1 MRRSFLTGLGAL
13 GVAGISALTVRRS
26 GRTSPT
32 PTATASTK
40 RATFDLKMVTTWPKN
55 FPGLGTSAERFARS
69 VEEVSEGTIRIK
81 VFGAGEL
88 VPAMGAFDAVRRGL
102 ADMYHGAEY
111 YWQGISPAFNFFAAV
126 PFGLNGAEMS
136 AWIRYGGGQALWDA
150 LSAEHGIKPFL
161 AGNSGVQMGG
171 WYKHE
176 LKSLEDF
183 KGLKVRMPGLGGEV
197 LSRLGAATTALAGA
211 EIFPA
216 LQSGAIDGT
225 EWIGPWN
232 DLAFGF
238 YKIAKHYYYPGF
250 HEPGT
255 ALTLGINLDL
265 WHRFSSSQQSLI
277 ALAATAE
284 TERTL
289 AEFNA
294 ENARAYQEILAMDD
308 VHVRPFPDEVMRA
321 VGTISRQVIA
331 ETAATDDTTAR
342 IHASYTAFRKQALAY
357 NKISEFA
364 FSRARLLEDGSLLKE
379 GDGES

>member
-13 GVAGISALTVRRS
+13 GVAGISALTVK
-26 GRTSPT
+26 RTQRPAA
-32 PTATASTK
+32 PASAVTG
-40 RATFDLKMVTTWPKN
+40 ATFDLKMVTTWPKN
-55 FPGLGTSAERFARS
+55 FPGLGMSAERFAAN
-69 VEEVSEGTIRIK
+69 VEEASQGTIRIK

-88 VPAMGAFDAVRRGL
+88 VPALGAFDATRRGL

-111 YWQGISPAFNFFAAV
+111 YWQGTSPAFNFFAAV

-136 AWIRYGGGQALWDA
+136 AWIRYGGGQELWDA
-150 LSAEHGIKPFL
+150 LSAKHGIKPFL
-161 AGNSGVQMGG
+161 VGNSGVQMGG

-197 LSRLGAATTALAGA
+197 LSRLGAAATTLAGA

-255 ALTLGINLDL
+255 ALSLGINLDL
-265 WHRFSSSQQSLI
+265 WNRFSKSQQAI
-277 ALAATAE
+277 ITLAAAAE

-294 ENARAYQEILAMDD
+294 ENAQAYQEILAMDD
-308 VHVRPFPDEVMRA
+308 VHVHPFPDEVMRA
-321 VGTISRQVIA
+321 IGKVSRQVIA
-331 ETAATDDTTAR
+331 EAAATDETTAR
-342 IHASYTAFRKQALAY
+342 IHDSYTAFRERAVAYSKVSELA
-357 NKISEFA
+357 FG
-364 FSRARLLEDGSLLKE
+364 RARTLEDKSPPDEGNEGS
-379 GDGES
+379 

>member
-13 GVAGISALTVRRS
+13 GVAGVSALTVRRTERPS
-26 GRTSPT
+26 AG
-32 PTATASTK
+32 TAAAPG
-40 RATFDLKMVTTWPKN
+40 ATFNLKMVTTWPKK
-55 FPGLGTSAERFARS
+55 FPGLGMSAERFAAN
-69 VEEVSEGTIRIK
+69 VEEASEGTIRIK

-88 VPAMGAFDAVRRGL
+88 VPALGAFDAVRRGL

-111 YWQGISPAFNFFAAV
+111 YWQGTSPAFNFFAAV

-136 AWIRYGGGQALWDA
+136 AWIRYGGGQELWDA
-150 LSAEHGIKPFL
+150 LSAKHGIKPFL
-161 AGNSGVQMGG
+161 VGNSGVQMGG

-197 LSRLGAATTALAGA
+197 LSRLGAAATTLAGA

-255 ALTLGINLDL
+255 ALSLGINLDL
-265 WHRFSSSQQSLI
+265 WNRFSKSQQKII
-277 ALAATAE
+277 ALAAAAE

-294 ENARAYQEILAMDD
+294 ENALAYQEILAMDD
-308 VHVRPFPDEVMRA
+308 VQVHPFPDEVMQA
-321 VGTISRQVIA
+321 IGKVSRQVIA
-331 ETAATDDTTAR
+331 EAAATDETTAR
-342 IHASYTAFRKQALAY
+342 IHESYTAFRERAVAY
-357 NKISEFA
+357 SKISELA
-364 FSRARLLEDGSLLKE
+364 FGRARLLEDGDEAS
-379 GDGES
+379 

>member
-1 MRRSFLTGLGAL
+1 MRRSFLTGLAAT
-13 GVAGISALTVRRS
+13 GVAGISALTVRHS
-26 GRTSPT
+26 GRPSAPAILRTNS
-32 PTATASTK
+32 
-40 RATFDLKMVTTWPKN
+40 TFDLKMVTTWPKN

-69 VEEVSEGTIRIK
+69 VEDASEGAIRIK

-111 YWQGISPAFNFFAAV
+111 YWQGTSPAFNFFAAV

-136 AWIRYGGGQALWDA
+136 AWIRHGGGQALWDS
-150 LSAEHGIKPFL
+150 LSAQYGIKPFL
-161 AGNSGVQMGG
+161 IANSGVQMGG

-176 LKSLEDF
+176 LRSLDDF

-197 LSRLGAATTALAGA
+197 LNRLGAAANTLSGA

-255 ALTLGINLDL
+255 AMSLGINLDL
-265 WHRFSSSQQSLI
+265 WNRFSKSQQRLI
-277 ALAATAE
+277 ELAAAAE
-284 TERTL
+284 TERSL
-289 AEFNA
+289 SEFNA

-308 VHVRPFPDEVMRA
+308 IHVHPFPEEVMRA
-321 VGTISRQVIA
+321 IGRASREVIA
-331 ETAATDDTTAR
+331 DAAASDATTRA
-342 IHASYTAFRKQALAY
+342 IHESYSSFREMMMSYGQISELAY
-357 NKISEFA
+357 AK
-364 FSRARLLEDGSLLKE
+364 ARLLEQGSTE
-379 GDGES
+379 P